1 MRTLQRWRKENG
13 KADKRKGA
21 IKIVHNKLSQAEHD
35 RLLKFSNNTKYRD
48 LPPCKIVPLIADEGE
63 YIASERTF
71 YRYLKAARQLTHRQR
86 SSSKIKSRPKMLTAS
101 KPNKVW
107 SWDITYLSSS
117 VRGRYY
123 YLYLIVDVYSRYIV
137 GWRIHESENSYH
149 AAQLMRECCIKHN
162 INPGELA
169 LHSDNGS
176 PMKGATM
183 LATLEKL
190 GVAAS
195 FSRPAVSNDNPYSES
210 LFRTLKYCNGTRK
223 INAFENIG
231 KANAWVDCF
240 VNWYNK
246 EHLHSA
252 IKYVTP
258 ESRHKKL
265 DLNILRSRH
274 EVYTN
279 ARIKKPHRWN
289 GRKTRNWRA
298 VGAVSLNPSKEP
310 AISLKRKKVFM
321 HKPTGQEQ
329 GLNSCA

>member
-1 MRTLQRWRKENG
+1 
-13 KADKRKGA
+13 
-21 IKIVHNKLSQAEHD
+21 
-35 RLLKFSNNTKYRD
+35 
-48 LPPCKIVPLIADEGE
+48 
-63 YIASERTF
+63 
-71 YRYLKAARQLTHRQR
+71 
-86 SSSKIKSRPKMLTAS
+86 MLTAVR
-101 KPNKVW
+101 PNQVW

-149 AAQLMRECCIKHN
+149 AAQLMRECCKKQN

-195 FSRPAVSNDNPYSES
+195 FSRPAVSNDKPYSES
-210 LFRTLKYCNGTRK
+210 LFRTLKYCNGTTK
-223 INAFENIG
+223 INVFENIG
-231 KANAWVDCF
+231 KANAWVNGF

-258 ESRHKKL
+258 ESRHKNL
-265 DLNILRSRH
+265 DLNILRGRH
-274 EVYTN
+274 EVYMS
-279 ARIKKPHRWN
+279 ARIKKPHRCN
-289 GRKTRNWRA
+289 GRKTINWRMLELHQLTQ
-298 VGAVSLNPSKEP
+298 VKSQQLVSKG
-310 AISLKRKKVFM
+310 RKCLC
-321 HKPTGQEQ
+321 TGPQVR
-329 GLNSCA
+329 SRV